1 MFMQMQAPSL
11 ALMAIKCANT
21 VAEVTAAYAVVGGDD
36 RLGRL
41 ACEGICRFADGCLPG
56 DLGDTP
62 KALSTGGGGEKQLLC
77 DGMVTPACLSYS
89 GINAAK

>member
-41 ACEGICRFADGCLPG
+41 ACGRVSVGFADGCLPG

-62 KALSTGGGGEKQLLC
+62 KALSTGGGGEKSC
-77 DGMVTPACLSYS
+77 CVMAW
-89 GINAAK
+89 